1 MIKLPLKEDIS
12 NVMWLTK
19 SYELATRDMFPLT
32 PRIATILNKER
43 RIKVFHVT
51 SPSKVSKLAALQG
64 TKKSISAMTKV
75 GLLTT
80 HFLQGVWENGI
91 LFYLEGTLVLDA
103 SRDVNS
109 VPDENGRRWISLS
122 EIDSDL
128 QEDFNSYIQQQD
140 KLARLY
146 MKVYTYVTNENPDG
160 TKKGVKPV
168 KEMNEFLKMYIDVA
182 TKFAEDY
189 AQNIVEGFAEEPGDS
204 SFLSGDYNEVIVN
217 NIQLID
223 AIFDT
228 RQIPKDI
235 DRRKKVL
242 GDMEAAVSGKL
253 IPIDWEDGLALDN
266 VKTFIKKRGGVTG
279 NTKLK

>member
-1 MIKLPLKEDIS
+1 MKNSIEEKVED
-12 NVMWLTK
+12 VMWLTK
-19 SYELATRDMFPLT
+19 SYELAARDMFPLT

-43 RIKVFHVT
+43 RVKVFHVT

-91 LFYLEGTLVLDA
+91 LFYLEGTLILDA
-103 SRDVNS
+103 SKDVNS
-109 VPDENGRRWISLS
+109 VPDENGRRWILLS
-122 EIDSDL
+122 EIDDDL

-140 KLARLY
+140 KLASLY
-146 MKVYTYVTNENPDG
+146 QKVYNYVSHQNTDG
-160 TKKGVKPV
+160 TKIGVKPV
-168 KEMNEFLKMYIDVA
+168 KELNEFLKMYIDVA

-189 AQNIVEGFAEEPGDS
+189 AQNIVEGFAEQPGDS

-223 AIFDT
+223 AIYDIK
-228 RQIPKDI
+228 QIPKDI
-235 DRRKKVL
+235 DRRKKVI
-242 GDMEAAVSGKL
+242 GDMEAAITGKL
-253 IPIDWEDGLALDN
+253 IPIDWEDGLAVDN
-266 VKTFIKKRGGVTG
+266 VKTFIKKRGGVTS
-279 NTKLK
+279 NTKIK

>member
-1 MIKLPLKEDIS
+1 MKNSIEEKVED
-12 NVMWLTK
+12 VMWLTK
-19 SYELATRDMFPLT
+19 SYELAARDMFPLT
-32 PRIATILNKER
+32 PRIAAILNKER
-43 RIKVFHVT
+43 RVKVFHVT

-146 MKVYTYVTNENPDG
+146 QKVYDYVTHENPDG
-160 TKKGVKPV
+160 TKQGVKPV
-168 KEMNEFLKMYIDVA
+168 KELNEFLKMYIDVA

-189 AQNIVEGFAEEPGDS
+189 AQNIVEGFAEQPGDS

-223 AIFDT
+223 AIYDIK
-228 RQIPKDI
+228 QIPRDI
-235 DRRKKVL
+235 DRRKKVIS
-242 GDMEAAVSGKL
+242 DMEAAVSGNL
-253 IPIDWEDGLALDN
+253 IPIDFEDGLAVDN
-266 VKTFIKKRGGVTG
+266 IKTFIKKRGGVTS

>member
-19 SYELATRDMFPLT
+19 SYELAARDMFPLT

-91 LFYLEGTLVLDA
+91 LFYLEGTLILDA
-103 SRDVNS
+103 SKDVNS
-109 VPDENGRRWISLS
+109 VPDENGRRWISLN
-122 EIDSDL
+122 EIDHDL

-189 AQNIVEGFAEEPGDS
+189 AENIVEGFATPPENE
-204 SFLSGDYNEVIVN
+204 FISGDYNEVIVN

-235 DRRKKVL
+235 DRRKKVIS
-242 GDMEAAVSGKL
+242 DMEAAVSGKL
-253 IPIDWEDGLALDN
+253 IPIDWEDGLAVDN